1 MLAITRW
8 LIEQMPNVQTGHARP
23 MPPARRSPDAI
34 RSARYRA
41 RRQNGHAVFHVEAD
55 RDALIIALLASG
67 RLTEAQ
73 ALDHAR
79 VERELTVGRRERKR
93 RAT

>member
-1 MLAITRW
+1 MLLLPMLAR
-8 LIEQMPNVQTGHARP
+8 
-23 MPPARRSPDAI
+23 ARRKTPDAI

-41 RRQNGHAVFHVEAD
+41 RRHNGHAIFRLELD
-55 RDALIIALLASG
+55 RDALIMALLVSG

-79 VERELTVGRRERKR
+79 VERELAGVLAEWAARWRE
-93 RAT
+93 